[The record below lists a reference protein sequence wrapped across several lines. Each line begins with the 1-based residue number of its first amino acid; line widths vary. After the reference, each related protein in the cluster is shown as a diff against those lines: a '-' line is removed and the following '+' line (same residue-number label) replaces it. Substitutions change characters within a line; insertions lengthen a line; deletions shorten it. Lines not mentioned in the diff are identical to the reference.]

1 MFILFWD
8 DYVYQGNEYE
18 MNALDWQGISKY
30 NSNVVTDD
38 MIRKVTNM
46 TVTTFVGVLILGLL
60 LLGLG
65 ILSKDRR

>member
-1 MFILFWD
+1 
-8 DYVYQGNEYE
+8 
-18 MNALDWQGISKY
+18 MNTLYGQGISKC

-46 TVTTFVGVLILGLL
+46 TVTTFVGMLILGLL

-65 ILSKDRR
+65 ILSKNRR